1 MLEVREDAKLGKYVI
16 TPLSNKPELDYMILC
31 TSENE
36 AKTLIFQITMGMVK
50 SPVEN
55 PLLYLSVGI
64 HPNGHTKMYQ
74 IKLNA

>member
-1 MLEVREDAKLGKYVI
+1 MLEVREDTKLGKFVI

-31 TSENE
+31 DSENE

-55 PLLYLSVGI
+55 PLLYLSIGI